1 MKFVKAPIALSVLA
15 VLSAPVT
22 ADVTVYGKANVT
34 IQNSD
39 EGEGSFTEI
48 KSNASRF
55 GLKGSEVISES
66 SGLQVVYKLEWQVDM
81 SDASKGS
88 DNNLKSR
95 NQYVGLKGG
104 FGEVLVG
111 RNDTAMKQS
120 QGKIDLFN
128 DLEGDI
134 KSVFEGENRLGDSV
148 TYKSPSFSNVQ
159 FIGSFIADD
168 APDADNG
175 FSAAVTYG
183 DKGLKKTPIYASVA
197 MDTEVDGQDI
207 VRGSIQGKVAG
218 IKLGAMYQTQEHVD
232 GSNGAD
238 GFLLNAAYGLN
249 DYTFKA
255 QYQTLSYDDGSDD
268 KVATSVGVDY
278 KFNKNTKLF
287 GFYTMQEKDA
297 TTDNNYLAV
306 GLEYK
311 F

>member
-1 MKFVKAPIALSVLA
+1 MKFAKAPLALSLLA
-15 VLSAPVT
+15 ILSAPVM

-55 GLKGSEVISES
+55 GLKGSEKLSEE
-66 SGLQVVYKLEWQVDM
+66 SGLEVVYKLEWQVDM
-81 SDASKGS
+81 SDASKSS
-88 DNNLKSR
+88 DDHIKGR

-134 KSVFEGENRLGDSV
+134 KKVFEGENRLGDSV
-148 TYKSPSFSNVQ
+148 TYKTPKFNNFQ
-159 FIGSFIADD
+159 FVASLIAEDSAD
-168 APDADNG
+168 AENG
-175 FSAAVTYG
+175 YSAAVTYG

-197 MDTEVDGQDI
+197 MDSEVDGQDI
-207 VRGSIQGKVAG
+207 VRGTVQGKLG
-218 IKLGAMYQTQEHVD
+218 GFKLGAMYQTQEKVD

-238 GFLLNAAYGLN
+238 GYLLNAAYKLN
-249 DYTFKA
+249 AYTLKA
-255 QYQTLSYDDGSDD
+255 QYQILEFDNDSAD

-287 GFYTMQEKDA
+287 AFYTKQEKDE
-297 TTDNNYLAV
+297 TTDNDYLAV
-306 GLEYK
+306 GMEYK